1 MLQSFK
7 RHFLTGLLVWV
18 PIAVSL
24 WVLSSVVKMLDQS
37 QALLPAAWRPEAWLG
52 VSIPG
57 VGALITLLAI
67 WLTGAVAANYL
78 GASLMGWW
86 EALLRRIPV
95 FNSIYTSVKKVSDT
109 LLSSSGKAFR
119 KAVLV
124 PFPGGGSS
132 HAIGFLTGDVPEG
145 LAKGLP
151 VGRVTVFIPT
161 APNPTAGFV
170 LVVNEAELIELNL
183 TVDEALKYAVS
194 MGVVAPT
201 LRTTDI

>member
-24 WVLSSVVKMLDQS
+24 WVLSSVIKMLDQS
-37 QALLPAAWRPEAWLG
+37 QALLPDSFRPEVWLG
-52 VSIPG
+52 FSIPG
-57 VGALITLLAI
+57 VGAIITLLGI
-67 WLTGAVAANYL
+67 WLTGLVAANYL

-124 PFPGGGSS
+124 PFPGGSS
-132 HAIGFLTGDVPEG
+132 HAIGFLTGDAPKG

-151 VGRVTVFIPT
+151 PGRVTVFIPT

-170 LVVNEAELIELNL
+170 LVVDPADLIELNL

-201 LRTTDI
+201 LRSTDN

>member
-24 WVLSSVVKMLDQS
+24 WVLSSVIKMLDQS
-37 QALLPAAWRPEAWLG
+37 QVLLPAALKPEAWLG
-52 VSIPG
+52 FSIPG
-57 VGALITLLAI
+57 IGALITLFAI
-67 WLTGAVAANYL
+67 WLTGLVAANYL

-86 EALLRRIPV
+86 EALLSRIPV

-124 PFPGGGSS
+124 PFPGGGNS
-132 HAIGFLTGDVPEG
+132 HAIGFLTGDVPVG
-145 LAKGLP
+145 LATGLP
-151 VGRVTVFIPT
+151 TGRVTVFIPT

-170 LVVNEAELIELNL
+170 LVVAEADLIELNL
-183 TVDEALKYAVS
+183 SVDEALKYAVS